1 MVEVMESLFGDRGGL
16 TLVLLGVVALAMVVA
31 AVFLF
36 LKLLA
41 KYRLVHQQFMP
52 LGAKAAFW
60 LALGYTILPI
70 DLLPDPLLFDDIGVL
85 IAALAYINHL
95 RNQLSDAT
103 ADADGSGAGGR
114 GSVIDVDEV

>member
-1 MVEVMESLFGDRGGL
+1 MIDSWFDDPGGL
-16 TLVLLGVVALAMVVA
+16 ALVLIVVVALAMVIA

-52 LGAKAAFW
+52 FGARAAFW
-60 LALGYTILPI
+60 LALGYAVLPI
-70 DLLPDPLLFDDIGVL
+70 DVLPDPLLFDDIGVL

-95 RNQLSDAT
+95 RNQLQGG
-103 ADADGSGAGGR
+103 ADGGSSGPDRR
-114 GSVIDVDEV
+114 GPIIDVDEL